1 MTCKEVLPEKG
12 LLGKVATIKRFDY
25 SPLCSVLKK
34 QTDLTKKQYHGFEKV
49 YEFDGIISK
58 DDQKPT
64 SKKYNKSDVIYKTN
78 QSFCK
83 YQDTK
88 KIEGLSFKSNY
99 YFPTNFSNDLER
111 FSKLEPQKE
120 KTKEKK
126 SNVHNTAS

>member
-1 MTCKEVLPEKG
+1 M
-12 LLGKVATIKRFDY
+12 
-25 SPLCSVLKK
+25 
-34 QTDLTKKQYHGFEKV
+34 EKV
-49 YEFDGIISK
+49 HEFDGIISK

-64 SKKYNKSDVIYKTN
+64 SKKYDKSDVIYKTN
-78 QSFCK
+78 HSFYK

-88 KIEGLSFKSNY
+88 KIEGLSFKSKY

>member
-34 QTDLTKKQYHGFEKV
+34 QTDLSKKQYHGLEKV
-49 YEFDGIISK
+49 HEFDGIISK

-64 SKKYNKSDVIYKTN
+64 SKKDNKSHVIYTTN
-78 QSFCK
+78 HSFYK

-88 KIEGLSFKSNY
+88 KIEGLSFKSKY
-99 YFPTNFSNDLER
+99 YFRTKFSNDWER
-111 FSKLEPQKE
+111 SSKLQPQKE

-126 SNVHNTAS
+126 IMC